1 MEATVHTK
9 PEDMATSSNTDTA
22 SSEPDAV
29 VQAKSPERPLDPHTN
44 KSSLDETT
52 ITLRSGRII
61 QKWRT
66 EQQARRRHFKNNI
79 GHSVQF
85 EFVNSPDARSQ
96 PMSDVF
102 NTPELLE
109 QILLKLETG
118 FILLKAQSV
127 CRGFQQSM
135 DASPEFRKRRTFAIR
150 VDSEIDENG
159 VLRSPPTFH
168 VNLGPKS
175 MYPLRCGPGSCQ
187 ANFLLGRGCPS
198 FEELKAIE
206 GLRRLLIFER
216 GVLRIIIRWRS
227 YGYAKRIVWE
237 DTKQHGSGYTF
248 GDVFDAVAR
257 RARGKVFEL
266 SIYWFRVSESEYER
280 PYNRE

>member
-1 MEATVHTK
+1 MEATVNTK

-127 CRGFQQSM
+127 CREFQQSM

-175 MYPLRCGPGSCQ
+175 TYPLRCGPGSCQ
-187 ANFLLGRGCPS
+187 AN
-198 FEELKAIE
+198 
-206 GLRRLLIFER
+206 RRLLIFER